1 MKYFRNTLLVF
12 AMIFAFAFVSTSPL
26 FAAEPDQATCP
37 VMGGPVNRAIH
48 TDYQGKRIFFCCPP
62 CVGQFEKAP
71 EKFMKQL
78 EKEGVILENAPAAKK

>member
-1 MKYFRNTLLVF
+1 MNHLKRFFPVALLLLTFLV
-12 AMIFAFAFVSTSPL
+12 ASVTFVYADKPN
-26 FAAEPDQATCP
+26 QQICP
-37 VMGGPVNRAIH
+37 VMKGPVNRAIH

-78 EKEGVILENAPAAKK
+78 EKEGVILENAPTAKK